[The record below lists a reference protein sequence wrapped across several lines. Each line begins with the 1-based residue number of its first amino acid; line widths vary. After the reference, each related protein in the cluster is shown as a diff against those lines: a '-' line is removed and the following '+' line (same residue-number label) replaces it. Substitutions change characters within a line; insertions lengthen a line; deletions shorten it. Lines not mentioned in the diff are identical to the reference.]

1 MPKKIKLLSIEE
13 DKVSVVDETGAEV
26 PNEPETVLVVVE
38 APVTDIEEVPQPVP
52 KEKPKR
58 PSRAKPKKIEEEEL
72 NIIIP
77 LEAAALPVAAPVAAT
92 APEPE
97 KPKENI
103 KTIELVPCPKCNKKV
118 TAKTLKYTHEKVCPA
133 MKQTEQPEEDTRAK
147 PASRAKP
154 VAAPPQPEPPVHERV
169 RRMNNRKEN
178 YKNLL
183 VHAF

>member
-26 PNEPETVLVVVE
+26 PNEPETVPVVVE
-38 APVTDIEEVPQPVP
+38 APITDIEEVPQPAP

-72 NIIIP
+72 NIVIP
-77 LEAAALPVAAPVAAT
+77 IEAAALPVAAI

-103 KTIELVPCPKCNKKV
+103 KTIELVPCPKCNKKI
-118 TAKTLKYTHEKVCPA
+118 TAKTLKYTHEEVCPA
-133 MKQTEQPEEDTRAK
+133 MKQTEQPEQPEEDTRAK

-154 VAAPPQPEPPVHERV
+154 VAAVPPQPEPPVHERV
-169 RRMNNRKEN
+169 RRMNNRTEN
-178 YKNLL
+178 YKN
-183 VHAF
+183 VFSANF